1 MGCKISKKESRK
13 PTEPFARC
21 LAFVKLET
29 LRRASSV
36 KNCIGTQGE
45 NLSGHRGLQ
54 AVVGKYDPEILTL
67 ESAVSIQNA
76 LSVIEE

>member
-1 MGCKISKKESRK
+1 MC
-13 PTEPFARC
+13 
-21 LAFVKLET
+21 
-29 LRRASSV
+29 V

-76 LSVIEE
+76 LSVVEE